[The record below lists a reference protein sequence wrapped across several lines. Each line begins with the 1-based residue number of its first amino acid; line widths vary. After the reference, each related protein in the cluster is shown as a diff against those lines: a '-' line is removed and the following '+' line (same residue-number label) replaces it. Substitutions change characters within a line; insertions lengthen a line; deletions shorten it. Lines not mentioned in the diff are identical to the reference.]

1 MADTGGGKHSPFRFP
16 IFAASQNNQ
25 VSDSYNRIK
34 TIRHQVIGSSG
45 KCGLN
50 GHSPFARAF
59 IGALNKNDAVMDGT
73 TLFNEVRRPVMLS
86 ADQTP
91 EYSDVRRAGHE
102 GGDFLF
108 VRRR

>member
-1 MADTGGGKHSPFRFP
+1 LKGNA
-16 IFAASQNNQ
+16 
-25 VSDSYNRIK
+25 
-34 TIRHQVIGSSG
+34 
-45 KCGLN
+45 
-50 GHSPFARAF
+50 
-59 IGALNKNDAVMDGT
+59 AVMDGT

-91 EYSDVRRAGHE
+91 EYSDVRRAGHD